1 MRNYIGP
8 STEGDDEWSNS
19 RSLESYGL
27 DFIALEPRY
36 IFLRHNDAPFLTP
49 SLQNAEDFENLQHFV
64 ITDFP

>member
-36 IFLRHNDAPFLTP
+36 IFLRHNDALF
-49 SLQNAEDFENLQHFV
+49 
-64 ITDFP
+64 